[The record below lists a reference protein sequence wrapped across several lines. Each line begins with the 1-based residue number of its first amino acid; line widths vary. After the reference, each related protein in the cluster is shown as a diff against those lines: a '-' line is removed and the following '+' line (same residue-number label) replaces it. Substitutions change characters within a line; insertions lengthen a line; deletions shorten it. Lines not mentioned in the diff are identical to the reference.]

1 MKPAIS
7 IQPSSKEMT
16 LSSDRECLQLTC
28 EAEGATSRHW
38 EKQDGKMP
46 LGTPGMN
53 TTTLTLVNLTPE
65 DSGNYRCAMNCFGE
79 KAFSDY
85 VTVTIH
91 GTLTMLPYTVCR
103 YLSYCKI

>member
-1 MKPAIS
+1 MKPAIY
-7 IQPSSKEMT
+7 IQPSNKEMI
-16 LSSDRECLQLTC
+16 LASDRECLQLTC

-91 GTLTMLPYTVCR
+91 CTLTMLPCM
-103 YLSYCKI
+103 